1 MTLKLPELEQRCEQS
16 LRRHLAKGDEHSLQD
31 ANELGRAALAGGL
44 GVMDLSLALWRAA
57 LEMTRSGVG
66 RHDLFSPRVEG
77 FLLECLSPFEMAQSG
92 AREANTALRLI
103 DERRE
108 EHMRTISR
116 ELHDQAGQMLAVVHL
131 GLDGV
136 RPHLNRGGV
145 APLARVEGLLQQVEE
160 EIRRLSHELS
170 PAILEDLGL
179 VPALRVLG
187 EGVARRCSLA
197 IRVTGSTDGRLPR
210 AVETAVYRAV
220 QEALN
225 NVARHARASWAEV
238 EVSRTGYE
246 IVCRVHDDGCG
257 FDAPA
262 VLTHRAGRGIG
273 LDGLRDRLQRLGG
286 VLEVGSAPGCGTVVM
301 MRVPLEVSHEHAST
315 HRG

>member
-1 MTLKLPELEQRCEQS
+1 MTLKLPELEQRCAQS

-31 ANELGRAALAGGL
+31 AYELGRAALAGGI

-92 AREANTALRLI
+92 AREANAALRLI

-210 AVETAVYRAV
+210 AVEAAVYRAV
-220 QEALN
+220 QEA
-225 NVARHARASWAEV
+225 
-238 EVSRTGYE
+238 
-246 IVCRVHDDGCG
+246 
-257 FDAPA
+257 
-262 VLTHRAGRGIG
+262 
-273 LDGLRDRLQRLGG
+273 
-286 VLEVGSAPGCGTVVM
+286 
-301 MRVPLEVSHEHAST
+301 
-315 HRG
+315 